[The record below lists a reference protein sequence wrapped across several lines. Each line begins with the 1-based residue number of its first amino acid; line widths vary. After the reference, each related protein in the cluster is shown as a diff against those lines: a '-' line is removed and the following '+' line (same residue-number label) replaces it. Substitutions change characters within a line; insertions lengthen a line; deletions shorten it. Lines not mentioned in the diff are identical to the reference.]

1 MRTAHSLAMWALVI
15 LPCLESNAE
24 TARIGDFALIDHQG
38 AFHRLSRNENEKAVV
53 LFVQGNGCPMAR
65 LAVPTLKA
73 IREKFASQGVQFWML
88 NANVQ
93 DDPASIRKEATEYA
107 IDFLPKMKIEV
118 AVSDDLADQAVEAIQ
133 KAAATGKI
141 GDGKIFVSEIGSAVR
156 IRTGETDGEAL

>member
-38 AFHRLSRNENEKAVV
+38 AFHRLSRNEGEKAVV
-53 LFVQGNGCPMAR
+53 LFIQGNGCPMTR

-107 IDFLPKMKIEV
+107 IDFPILMDEAQLVAESLGVVRTCEVFVINPK
-118 AVSDDLADQAVEAIQ
+118 
-133 KAAATGKI
+133 T
-141 GDGKIFVSEIGSAVR
+141 
-156 IRTGETDGEAL
+156 